1 MNKPIGIVLEMPTAE
16 KDENGNPKMKKKT
29 FIAPEIKGRML
40 RRAIEFQKIDES
52 TFDEKV
58 LDNLVD
64 FIVELFGNK
73 FSVDDV
79 YDGIS
84 IKGLFPTLM
93 KCVNEVI
100 DQFNESVN
108 EFPNA

>member
-1 MNKPIGIVLEMPTAE
+1 MKKPISIVLEMPTSE
-16 KDENGNPKMKKKT
+16 KDESGSTSAKKKT

-52 TFDEKV
+52 TFDVTV

-64 FIVELFGNK
+64 FIVELFGNR
-73 FSVDDV
+73 FTVDDV
-79 YDGIS
+79 YDGIG
-84 IKGLFPTLM
+84 IKLLFPTLM

-100 DQFNESVN
+100 EQFNESVS

>member
-1 MNKPIGIVLEMPTAE
+1 MNKPISIVLELPTSE
-16 KDENGNPKMKKKT
+16 KDEKGNTKTKKKT

-52 TFDEKV
+52 TFDV
-58 LDNLVD
+58 TTLDNLVN

-73 FSVDDV
+73 FTVDDV
-79 YDGIS
+79 YDGIN
-84 IKGLFPTLM
+84 IKLLFPTLM

-100 DQFNESVN
+100 NQFNESVN

>member
-1 MNKPIGIVLEMPTAE
+1 MNKPITLVIEIPAIE
-16 KDENGNPKMKKKT
+16 KDGSSKTRKKT

-52 TFDEKV
+52 TFDVTV

-73 FSVDDV
+73 FTVDDV
-79 YDGIS
+79 YDGIG
-84 IKGLFPTLM
+84 IKLLFPTLT

-100 DQFNESVN
+100 EQFNESVN
-108 EFPNA
+108 EFPNE

>member
-1 MNKPIGIVLEMPTAE
+1 MNKPISIVLEVAAAE
-16 KDENGNPKMKKKT
+16 AGESGNSKMKKRT

-40 RRAIEFQKIDES
+40 RRAIEFQKIDEG

-79 YDGIS
+79 YDGIG
-84 IKGLFPTLM
+84 IKELFPTLM